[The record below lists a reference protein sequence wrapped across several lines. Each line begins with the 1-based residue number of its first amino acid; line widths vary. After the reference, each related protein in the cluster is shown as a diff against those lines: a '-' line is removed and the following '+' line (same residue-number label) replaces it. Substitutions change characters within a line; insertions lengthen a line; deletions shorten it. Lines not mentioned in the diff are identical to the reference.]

1 MDWTT
6 LYTAL
11 GTAAAAVGGFIAWA
25 IRTEKKYAPLL
36 QQLGANPHV
45 KQAVTDAEAAL
56 AAKTSSERDAEIRAA
71 VAQAVIA
78 IKTPDPAL
86 TSLEQALL
94 QSLVADA
101 VPPAVRP
108 YINVDTVGTALSAI
122 AAYTPEAQANA
133 WYKPV
138 QDAVQA
144 QTATAQTAAQTAAQT
159 KTAATA

>member
-45 KQAVTDAEAAL
+45 KQGVSDAEASL

-94 QSLVADA
+94 QSIVSET
-101 VPPAVRP
+101 VPPSVRP
-108 YINVDTVGTALSAI
+108 YINVDTVGTALKDL
-122 AAYTPEAQANA
+122 AAFVPVAQNNA

-138 QDAVQA
+138 QDAVQVQA
-144 QTATAQTAAQTAAQT
+144 QTQAKPA
-159 KTAATA
+159 

>member
-25 IRTEKKYAPLL
+25 IKTEKKYAPLL
-36 QQLGANPHV
+36 QQLGTNPHV
-45 KQAVTDAEAAL
+45 KQAVPDAEAAL

-71 VAQAVIA
+71 VAQAVVA
-78 IKTPDPAL
+78 IKTPTAAL

-94 QSLVADA
+94 QSIVSET
-101 VPPAVRP
+101 VPPSVRP
-108 YINVDTVGTALSAI
+108 YINVDTVGTALKDL
-122 AAYTPEAQANA
+122 AAFVPVAQGNA

-138 QDAVQA
+138 QDATQA
-144 QTATAQTAAQTAAQT
+144 QTAAAQAAAQT
-159 KTAATA
+159 KTA